1 MAESLSVDPAQ
12 LRESAAEL
20 RQAAEDAERVA
31 NELKAALADEGEF
44 WGDDEAGET
53 FAHTYKPGA
62 DRTLEGFDDLV
73 ADIRAMS
80 SAMQHAA
87 DAFEDGDHYGRQNI
101 RNSADDGIPYPN
113 APSRNRP
120 AEPIPQ
126 ATTSEPLS
134 PTNDSARPPGTP
146 DRPANGES
154 ARPQPDAPNDR
165 GSIDTQQPPAS
176 GRQSAASGQQ
186 PTESGRQPT
195 ESGRQPPESGQ
206 PDDSTSSSPETES
219 PEDESGDHPPA
230 AETGSPTTPGIGTE
244 RQGAQANTPTG
255 KQTGPQPT
263 PSGPNDS
270 GKPSANTPWTRNGP
284 GTPWA
289 KAPSPSGAPANE
301 TPPRVS
307 PPRTPDRPPAGKK
320 PEPAPKRREQKR
332 APKPAGV
339 RARRAT
345 DAEAMRI
352 AREMAARHN
361 IEIVGFDAAGIAAAT
376 VQDIADA
383 VDTVLPRMPAALRGI
398 EIRDA
403 TGSLS
408 AVENRSTTKRSGDVA
423 PWIVLAHTAVIE
435 PRMLAGRSRAT
446 TRSGP
451 ARRPM
456 YAAILR
462 ELGAAIDLTGG
473 FRAHKEAQRA
483 LITEYMRINDP
494 RGETLS
500 RVVAG
505 YKRWRAQLGDNCF
518 EQGLFLPGRALAEG
532 FAAVESSDDEANGP
546 QKVLGRLLVTMSRAT
561 LPDR

>member
-1 MAESLSVDPAQ
+1 MAESLSVDLAQ

-73 ADIRAMS
+73 ADMRAMS
-80 SAMQHAA
+80 SAMEQAA
-87 DAFEDGDHYGRQNI
+87 DAFEDGDHHGRRNI
-101 RNSADDGIPYPN
+101 RNSADDGIPYTNP
-113 APSRNRP
+113 PSRNRS
-120 AEPIPQ
+120 AGPIPQ
-126 ATTSEPLS
+126 ATSSEPLGY
-134 PTNDSARPPGTP
+134 PDDFAWPPGTSH
-146 DRPANGES
+146 PANGDS
-154 ARPQPDAPNDR
+154 ARPQPDTPNDR
-165 GSIDTQQPPAS
+165 GSVDTQRPPAS
-176 GRQSAASGQQ
+176 GQEPAASGEQ
-186 PTESGRQPT
+186 PG

-206 PDDSTSSSPETES
+206 PDDSTSDSPEAES
-219 PEDESGDHPPA
+219 PENKSGGQPPA
-230 AETGSPTTPGIGTE
+230 AETGSPTTPGNGAE
-244 RQGAQANTPTG
+244 RPGAPANTPTRQ
-255 KQTGPQPT
+255 QTGPQTMP
-263 PSGPNDS
+263 PGGRNDS
-270 GKPSANTPWTRNGP
+270 GKPSAGTPWTRNGS

-289 KAPSPSGAPANE
+289 KTPSPAGAPANE

-320 PEPAPKRREQKR
+320 PERARPEQKR
-332 APKPAGV
+332 APKPASV
-339 RARRAT
+339 RARRET

-361 IEIVGFDAAGIAAAT
+361 IEIVGFDAAGIATAT

-383 VDTVLPRMPAALRGI
+383 VDTVLPRMPVVLRGI
-398 EIRDA
+398 EIREVTD
-403 TGSLS
+403 SLS
-408 AVENRSTTKRSGDVA
+408 AVENRGTADQPGEVA
-423 PWIVLAHTAVIE
+423 PWIVLAHTAVID
-435 PRMLAGRSRAT
+435 PRTLAGRSRAT

-451 ARRPM
+451 PRRPM

-473 FRAHKEAQRA
+473 FRAHQEAQRA
-483 LITEYMRINDP
+483 LITEYVRINDP
-494 RGETLS
+494 RGQTLS

-518 EQGLFLPGRALAEG
+518 EHGLFVPGRALAEG
-532 FAAVESSDDEANGP
+532 FAAVESSEDEANGP
-546 QKVLGRLLVTMSRAT
+546 QKVLGRLLVTMSRAA
-561 LPDR
+561 LPDRP